1 MGHID
6 HGKSTLLDY
15 IRKSNIVAG
24 EAGGITQHISAYEV
38 ERKGPK
44 GVIERITFLDTPGHA
59 AFQGMRA
66 RGARVADIAVLV
78 VSAEDGVKTQTLEA
92 YKAIKESAIP
102 FIVAINKIDKPNAN
116 VDKTKQTLAEA
127 EIFVEGWGGQIPWVG
142 ISAKTGQGVPELLD
156 MLVLVTEM
164 EALTYHPEL
173 PGEGVIIES
182 NMDPK
187 KGVSAT
193 VVLTDGSIKKG
204 DYVVAEDSMAPVR
217 IFENFLGKPI
227 ENASASSPVRIT
239 GWTTIPKVGSK
250 VVTVNSKKDAE
261 EIVLQAKKHPIA
273 VSEVT
278 HENGVRIIPL
288 ILKSD
293 VVGTLEALEHEVLK
307 LNHDR
312 VKIKLVGKSVGTIN
326 ESDVKNLIGS
336 QHALIIGFHVGAEA
350 RAANLAEQQNI
361 HIESFDIIYK
371 LTEWLEQY
379 ISTQAPKREVVEE
392 LGRLRILRCFSQQ
405 KEKQVVGGRVE
416 TGKITLGSKAKILR
430 RDVEI
435 GEGEIVE
442 LQQQKLKSKEV
453 LEGAECGLMFESKI
467 TIAERD
473 ILVPFVVVEK

>member
-1 MGHID
+1 
-6 HGKSTLLDY
+6 
-15 IRKSNIVAG
+15 
-24 EAGGITQHISAYEV
+24 
-38 ERKGPK
+38 
-44 GVIERITFLDTPGHA
+44 
-59 AFQGMRA
+59 
-66 RGARVADIAVLV
+66 
-78 VSAEDGVKTQTLEA
+78 
-92 YKAIKESAIP
+92 
-102 FIVAINKIDKPNAN
+102 
-116 VDKTKQTLAEA
+116 
-127 EIFVEGWGGQIPWVG
+127 
-142 ISAKTGQGVPELLD
+142 
-156 MLVLVTEM
+156 
-164 EALTYHPEL
+164 
-173 PGEGVIIES
+173 
-182 NMDPK
+182 
-187 KGVSAT
+187 
-193 VVLTDGSIKKG
+193 
-204 DYVVAEDSMAPVR
+204 
-217 IFENFLGKPI
+217 
-227 ENASASSPVRIT
+227 
-239 GWTTIPKVGSK
+239 
-250 VVTVNSKKDAE
+250 
-261 EIVLQAKKHPIA
+261 
-273 VSEVT
+273 
-278 HENGVRIIPL
+278 
-288 ILKSD
+288 
-293 VVGTLEALEHEVLK
+293 LK